1 MNQMVFVLHNGTI
14 QLLLESDLTFAR
26 LSAIISPYLAKFMKH
41 EKSNAEF
48 LYETVIIFS
57 KMYLSEA
64 TYEISSFSLMT
75 EL

>member
-1 MNQMVFVLHNGTI
+1 
-14 QLLLESDLTFAR
+14 
-26 LSAIISPYLAKFMKH
+26 MKH